1 MTATVAF
8 VDFCAAPPPKISLE
22 PSALVRVICDCTP
35 PGTEPLMKPSSDSA
49 TQITDSVPEASD
61 PPLAEAVKVGV
72 GVCPSAS
79 ELLPPRISASSP
91 IIVA

>member
-1 MTATVAF
+1 
-8 VDFCAAPPPKISLE
+8 
-22 PSALVRVICDCTP
+22 
-35 PGTEPLMKPSSDSA
+35 MKPSSDSA

-72 GVCPSAS
+72 GVYPSAS